1 MKGSRNKNVDI
12 GGAYFGGFFDHYVVK
27 TVDNVYT
34 DNQQV
39 IVSDIGGRCMY
50 ENKAG
55 LGYQDFEEIRTGHI
69 FYIDKTDFIR
79 EWWENA
85 DKVSLITRPRRF
97 GKTLNMSTIECF
109 FSNKYAGR
117 SDLFEGL
124 SIWEERSSDG
134 EYKYRKLQGTY
145 PVIFLS
151 FANVK
156 ATTYKEM
163 IFQITK
169 VFSDLYEKN
178 RNLLSGNLLSENERK
193 YYKSITIG
201 MDAGLAV
208 GAIHSMACFMQR
220 YYGQKVIILLD
231 EYDTPMQD
239 AWISGYWEEAAS
251 FFGGLF
257 NAVFK
262 TNEYLERGL
271 ITGITRIAKES
282 IFTGMNNLDV
292 ITTTSDK
299 YATAFGFTEE
309 EVFTAL
315 DNAGLGGEKQKVKRW
330 YDGFIFGVFTDI
342 YNPWSV
348 VSFINKRGKYD
359 AYWSNTSGNGLV
371 NLLIQKGNRDIKQTM
386 EDLLQGKS
394 FEAEIDEKIVFD
406 DLNGS
411 TETVWSLLLATGY
424 LKVLDRRILDE
435 DEEGGGEEGDV
446 WYTLTI
452 TNFEVKRM
460 FRRMVKAW
468 FGGNAEIP
476 YSNFIKA
483 LLMNDVEGM
492 NEFMNKVALHSF
504 SSFDIA
510 KSVSD
515 DDAPER
521 FYHGFVLGL
530 MVELAGRFEITSNR
544 ESGFGRYDI
553 MLTPRNKEKD
563 CAYIIEFKVH
573 KPLKEKDLVQTV
585 ANAHSQ
591 IDEKMYDAKL
601 IADGFS
607 PEQIR
612 KYGFAFRG
620 KECLIG

>member
-1 MKGSRNKNVDI
+1 MN
-12 GGAYFGGFFDHYVVK
+12 
-27 TVDNVYT
+27 
-34 DNQQV
+34 
-39 IVSDIGGRCMY
+39 

-55 LGYQDFEEIRTGHI
+55 LGYQDFEEVRTQHI

-79 EWWENA
+79 EWWEYA
-85 DKVSLITRPRRF
+85 DKVTLITRPRRF
-97 GKTLNMSTIECF
+97 GKTLNMSMTECF

-124 SIWEERSSDG
+124 SIWEEKTSDG
-134 EYKYRKLQGTY
+134 EYKYRKLQGVF

-156 ATTYKEM
+156 AASYEEM
-163 IFQITK
+163 IFKITR
-169 VFSDLYEKN
+169 VITDLYNKN
-178 RNLLSGNLLSENERK
+178 EYLLERNLLNEKERE
-193 YYKSITIG
+193 YYQGIKTG
-201 MDAGLAV
+201 MDAKLATD
-208 GAIHSMACFMQR
+208 AIHSMAGFMQR
-220 YYGQKVIILLD
+220 YYNQKVIIILD

-239 AWISGYWEEAAS
+239 AWISGYWEETVR
-251 FFGGLF
+251 FFSGLF
-257 NAVFK
+257 NSTFK

-271 ITGITRIAKES
+271 ITGITRVAKES
-282 IFTGMNNLDV
+282 IFTGMNNLNV
-292 ITTTSDK
+292 ITTTSNK
-299 YATAFGFTEE
+299 YMTAFGFTEE

-315 DNAGLGGEKQKVKRW
+315 DDAGYGEQKAKVKRW
-330 YDGFIFGVFTDI
+330 YDGFTFGAYADI
-342 YNPWSV
+342 YNPWSI
-348 VSFINKRGKYD
+348 VSFINEGGKYD
-359 AYWSNTSGNGLV
+359 SYWSNTSGNGLV
-371 NLLIQKGNRDIKQTM
+371 NQLIQKGNAEIKQTM

-406 DLNGS
+406 QLNGS
-411 TETVWSLLLATGY
+411 ANAVWSLLLATGY
-424 LKVLDRRILDE
+424 LKVLHVRTLDE
-435 DEEGGGEEGDV
+435 DEEGIGEEGDV

-452 TNFEVKRM
+452 TNLEVRRM
-460 FRRMVKAW
+460 FRGIVKGW
-468 FGGNAEIP
+468 FGGNSEMA

-483 LLMNDVEGM
+483 LLINDVDGM
-492 NEFMNKVALHSF
+492 NEFMNRIALHSF

-510 KSVSD
+510 KNASD

-553 MLTPRNKEKD
+553 MLTPANRERDN
-563 CAYIIEFKVH
+563 AYIIEFKVH
-573 KPLKEKDLVQTV
+573 KSSKEKDLAQTV

-591 IDEKMYDAKL
+591 IDEKLYDAKL

-607 PEQIR
+607 PDQIR
-612 KYGFAFRG
+612 KYGFAFKG